1 MMAVAV
7 VAHDQRWP
15 AAAAGPAPLALDP
28 PRQLRP
34 RAATASQPGDA
45 AENVSTVT

>member
-1 MMAVAV
+1 
-7 VAHDQRWP
+7 
-15 AAAAGPAPLALDP
+15 

-45 AENVSTVT
+45 AENVSTVA